1 MSWWSKLT
9 GKVTRREFESL
20 ERKVTK
26 HMATVATE
34 IAKANERITT
44 LEAIS
49 TAQSASIA
57 GVVDDVAYLKEQ
69 LGTIGTGDLNSEQQ
83 AAFDAM
89 NARLDAMVAKQ
100 QTDAAA
106 LKALDDST
114 TRTTEP
120 PPEPAPTEPPVA

>member
-1 MSWWSKLT
+1 
-9 GKVTRREFESL
+9 
-20 ERKVTK
+20 
-26 HMATVATE
+26 MATVATE